1 MRGFR
6 LYVSPF
12 AEADEDAVADDDVVE
27 DGDFHDL
34 TGFDDA
40 PCNADIVVTHASL
53 EGRVKRVTDKP
64 LILINNYIGDP
75 KLDTLFNQLTAEH
88 KH

>member
-1 MRGFR
+1 MRWARPPSVNAWKKRAGNR
-6 LYVSPF
+6 SKTLRDENVP
-12 AEADEDAVADDDVVE
+12 AD
-27 DGDFHDL
+27 
-34 TGFDDA
+34 
-40 PCNADIVVTHASL
+40 ADIVVTHASL

>member
-1 MRGFR
+1 MQIGIKKIAA
-6 LYVSPF
+6 LY
-12 AEADEDAVADDDVVE
+12 
-27 DGDFHDL
+27 
-34 TGFDDA
+34 
-40 PCNADIVVTHASL
+40 THASL

>member
-1 MRGFR
+1 
-6 LYVSPF
+6 
-12 AEADEDAVADDDVVE
+12 
-27 DGDFHDL
+27 
-34 TGFDDA
+34 
-40 PCNADIVVTHASL
+40 THASL

-88 KH
+88 KHGLTRMHLLVSSP

>member
-34 TGFDDA
+34 AGVGNALGHDD
-40 PCNADIVVTHASL
+40 
-53 EGRVKRVTDKP
+53 
-64 LILINNYIGDP
+64 ILVARFGV
-75 KLDTLFNQLTAEH
+75 A
-88 KH
+88 

>member
-1 MRGFR
+1 MRWARPPSVNARKSGAGNR
-6 LYVSPF
+6 SKTLRDENVP
-12 AEADEDAVADDDVVE
+12 AD
-27 DGDFHDL
+27 
-34 TGFDDA
+34 
-40 PCNADIVVTHASL
+40 ADIVVTHASL